1 MNIGTFQV
9 LLALLMIISSS
20 AVNAETVQSKL
31 YREVTLQHKS
41 ECRDGDKRNRV
52 EAVNIPLDAVL
63 AFDRVEYEVYKDKG
77 NAWKSSSYDPV
88 SRTVLMKVESQ
99 AHDECFQVGGVWV
112 RENTSSIHVKFKIYV
127 LENACDPLAR
137 IPDLNTQNAADY
149 VRDSELQIRKEKCE
163 LELLKIKKNHAVSK
177 IKEVVLDKAKARSSQ
192 NDLIRSSQVSQ
203 LKLMKDHLEKLRR
216 NFLEKSKQLNLLPK
230 KLESLH
236 LTVHPILDFYS
247 SEFYV
252 ESNIEKYAKALN
264 DLFGPENAQLRKIR
278 EALTGRKD
286 GLPQLPPAMS
296 FFNLDEWKVRVEK
309 SRDDSFAEY
318 TKQLRFIEEFEAS
331 HAVDI
336 QRLQNYFVKDDISFA
351 IGIASVKNEL
361 GLYKAKVEEITRSVF
376 ENQEQLRDLQNLH
389 TRFLNKMLC
398 EKYASEKYCKENFTW
413 HSPFTSPYEPYPHSG
428 GGVLTPKIPPK
439 DIGPRP
445 FPSPFPRGGAG
456 KLYSMPVKTLS
467 GATAAFSELSAQNA
481 LSGEV
486 CFTMQTE
493 VSPNSNLD
501 AGPQRPGL
509 HFLSINGI
517 GVPFYED
524 ASKTRYYQNQKILAL
539 SKGCI
544 QRGYLRVGTNSITI
558 SYLFGDGSQ
567 LQGSHSTVFYVNY
580 GSAHQRTVCQASS
593 SGVTTG
599 VYACNRT
606 MNLDLEQ
613 IDPEFKRQ
621 IEGMKT
627 EVIKLKQD
635 ALKVNTQL
643 DEALALL
650 KKYERIN
657 FDQMDSNEIARISEE
672 LQEVAMLIDEIRL
685 EQATTVKEMQQAI
698 AQTISMM
705 RTPEE
710 ALKEVLGKDYQY
722 EKDQIL
728 AEWVLPNFKIIEA
741 KLAASYSNDKGETL
755 AKEVI
760 TSYDKMYDEVSRS
773 LEKAVHQKNYLKAD
787 EILDSWAAT
796 KGYLLQKLKDRKA
809 GPREVQAFQNFSAS
823 VDQFVSKYFD
833 KDGFAL
839 SAKIPLDIRTSITA
853 AKSSFAK
860 KIKIAMNKNDDGM
873 LSDLQKKNQ
882 GNFYQVLRG
891 YADVFGYDKQEDTQ
905 RGVNAQV
912 RGEVESG
919 LLKMAEAGFRFGVS
933 FTPAGKFLD
942 FCELVTGRSLCLPEG
957 EILSTT
963 DRALS
968 GLGIVLGSGTLLKS
982 VAKSSVIKDSK
993 VVEASMMFANEA
1005 LQRLKKPM
1013 QIVGDRIFETGS
1025 KLLKMFKPVSRE
1037 ITDAQLILRSEE
1049 KLLDT
1054 LRSFEKYDFLDP
1066 AALNR
1071 AVADKVG
1078 PGAFDAFDKSL
1089 GAMKGVLSKE
1099 KKFVRVLRY
1108 EEGSKRSYV
1117 GEWMVPEEILRGL
1130 SPERIKDVLQ
1140 ITQVPTHYSLVTV
1153 PKGASV
1159 ITGRI
1164 ANNTGK
1170 GVRELMQIWIPDLS
1184 SSAVKVDFQIP
1195 KPIGNVFK

>member
-99 AHDECFQVGGVWV
+99 AHDDCFQVGGVWV

-127 LENACDPLAR
+127 LENACDPLLR
-137 IPDLNTQNAADY
+137 TSDLSTQNAADY
-149 VRDSELQIRKEKCE
+149 VRESELQIRKEKCE
-163 LELLKIKKNHAVSK
+163 LELLKIKKNQTVSK
-177 IKEVVLDKAKARSSQ
+177 IKEVVLRKAKARESQ

-203 LKLMKDHLEKLRR
+203 LKLMKDDLEELRGK
-216 NFLEKSKQLNLLPK
+216 FLENSKQLSLLPK

-236 LTVHPILDFYS
+236 LAVHPVLDFYS

-252 ESNIEKYAKALN
+252 ENNIEKYSKALN

-278 EALTGRKD
+278 EALTGKKD
-286 GLPQLPPAMS
+286 ALPQLPPAMS
-296 FFNLDEWKVRVEK
+296 FFNLNEWTVRVEK
-309 SRDDSFAEY
+309 ARDEFIAEY
-318 TKQLRFIEEFEAS
+318 SKQLHLIEDFETS
-331 HAVDI
+331 HAIKI

-361 GLYKAKVEEITRSVF
+361 GLYKAKAEEITRSVF

-398 EKYASEKYCKENFTW
+398 AKFAADKYCKENFTW
-413 HSPFTSPYEPYPHSG
+413 HSPHNSPYEPHPQSG

-445 FPSPFPRGGAG
+445 FPSPFPKGGAG
-456 KLYSMPVKTLS
+456 KLYAMPVKNLS
-467 GATAAFSELSAQNA
+467 GATTAFSAQSA
-481 LSGEV
+481 LSGQV

-493 VSPNSNLD
+493 VSPNSSLD

-517 GVPFYED
+517 GVPFYEE
-524 ASKTRYYQNQKILAL
+524 ASKTRYYQNQKIFAL

-544 QRGYLRVGTNSITI
+544 QRGSLRVGINSVAI

-580 GSAHQRTVCQASS
+580 GSSHQRTVCQASS

-599 VYACNRT
+599 VYACSRT

-613 IDPEFKRQ
+613 IDPELKRQ

-635 ALKVNTQL
+635 ALKANTQL
-643 DEALALL
+643 DEALELL
-650 KKYERIN
+650 KVYERIN
-657 FDQMDSNEIARISEE
+657 FDQMDSNEVAKISEE
-672 LQEVAMLIDEIRL
+672 LQEVAMLIDEVRL

-698 AQTISMM
+698 ALTISIMKV
-705 RTPEE
+705 PED
-710 ALKEVLGKDYQY
+710 ALKEVLGTNYQY

-728 AEWVLPNFKIIEA
+728 AEWVLPNFRIIEA
-741 KLAASYSNDKGETL
+741 KIEAAYSSEERDAL
-755 AKEVI
+755 SKEVV

-773 LEKAVHQKNYLKAD
+773 LEKAIQQKNYQKAD

-796 KGYLLQKLKDRKA
+796 KGYLLQKLRDRKA
-809 GPREVQAFQNFSAS
+809 GPREVQAFQTFSTR
-823 VDQFVSKYFD
+823 VDQYVSKYFD

-853 AKSSFAK
+853 TKSSFAK
-860 KIKIAMNKNDDGM
+860 KIKIAMNKNDEGM

-882 GNFYQVLRG
+882 GNFYQILRG
-891 YADVFGYDKQEDTQ
+891 YADVFGYDKQEDIQ
-905 RGVNAQV
+905 RGVNARV

-919 LLKMAEAGFRFGVS
+919 LLKMAEAGFRLGAS

-942 FCELVTGRSLCLPEG
+942 FCELVTGRSLCLPDG

-993 VVEASMMFANEA
+993 VVEASITLATEA

-1013 QIVGDRIFETGS
+1013 QIAGDRIFETGS
-1025 KLLKMFKPVSRE
+1025 QLLKMFKPLSRE
-1037 ITDAQLILRSEE
+1037 ISDAQLILRSEE

-1054 LRSFEKYDFLDP
+1054 LKSFEKFDFLDP

-1184 SSAVKVDFQIP
+1184 SSAVKIDFQIP